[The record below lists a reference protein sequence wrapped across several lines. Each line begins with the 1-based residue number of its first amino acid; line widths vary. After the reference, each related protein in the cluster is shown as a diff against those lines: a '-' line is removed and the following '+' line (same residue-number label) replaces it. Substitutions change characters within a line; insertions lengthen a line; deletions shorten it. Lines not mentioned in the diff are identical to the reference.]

1 MKMLQGKKTEDSH
14 CPTCKQ
20 PQSVQYSVHYYYYY
34 YYYYKHMLLEYRT
47 VKKTSRALNKKKIK
61 SSSVAQFSQISNE
74 RLKSDVFSRR
84 MKTDSDGDAVTQ

>member
-1 MKMLQGKKTEDSH
+1 
-14 CPTCKQ
+14 
-20 PQSVQYSVHYYYYY
+20 
-34 YYYYKHMLLEYRT
+34 MLLEYRT

-84 MKTDSDGDAVTQ
+84 MKTDSDGDAVTQWRQTVSNASCSDSESTVTDGDTTRMYILQPGK